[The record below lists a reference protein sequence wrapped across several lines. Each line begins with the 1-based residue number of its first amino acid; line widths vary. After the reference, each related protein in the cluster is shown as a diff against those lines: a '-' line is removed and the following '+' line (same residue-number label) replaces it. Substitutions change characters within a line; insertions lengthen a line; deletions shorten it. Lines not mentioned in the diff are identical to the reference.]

1 MIDFGRMSELIR
13 KKAHM
18 QMAIAREKA
27 KAERITATFSRD
39 GGGGGGRRT
48 SSRVEDGAIALVVL
62 REELERVET
71 ELEAQREELKPY
83 LKRLDDLQRIC
94 IRMRYIE
101 GMSCVRVAEANYY
114 SKDHIYH
121 VIKAAEKRIYEMQFR
136 ES

>member
-13 KKAHM
+13 EKAHM

-62 REELERVET
+62 RDELSRVET
-71 ELEAQREELKPY
+71 ELEAQRGELKPY
-83 LKRLDDLQRIC
+83 LDRLDDLQRIC
-94 IRMRYIE
+94 IRMRYLE
-101 GMSCVRVAEANYY
+101 GMSCVSVAEANYY

-121 VIKAAEKRIYEMQFR
+121 VVKAAEKRIYEMQFR